1 MTRILSNIFYFVFGY
16 CIILF
21 VTFSGL
27 SFIMP
32 SDHTH
37 TGTIIPEVEV
47 ELEVEKDMLKQV
59 ADLTAFIIRSI
70 ILSFCM

>member
-1 MTRILSNIFYFVFGY
+1 M
-16 CIILF
+16 
-21 VTFSGL
+21 FSGL

-32 SDHTH
+32 SDHTP

-70 ILSFCM
+70 HIFIYQGV

>member
-1 MTRILSNIFYFVFGY
+1 
-16 CIILF
+16 
-21 VTFSGL
+21 
-27 SFIMP
+27 MP

-37 TGTIIPEVEV
+37 AGAIIPEVEV

-70 ILSFCM
+70 MVSYLMQHFSFCTTQRYCISYIIYI